1 MLAKFEL
8 MGVRILEVNACSF
21 FQQSTYQ
28 AVLITSGTASYV
40 IFNYEDGGMNWN
52 LRLQRKCA
60 VGYSTK
66 SKEYHYQDKDSFSE
80 NIFHIDSKE
89 FFDDVNG
96 VRTRGYFCK
105 SLNTQD
111 VPTLTNEQ
119 KCMNWYNEEPDP
131 DFWLAEL
138 NDCPASRRA
147 ARRDNR
153 YKKVSSRERKK
164 GRKGSKVDCYELKFA
179 TRVFG
184 ASHQCCYFKD
194 GRNRDAFVS
203 EPPEAGR
210 AYRFV

>member
-1 MLAKFEL
+1 MQVKYINSCCF
-8 MGVRILEVNACSF
+8 F
-21 FQQSTYQ
+21 FQQSSYQ

-52 LRLQRKCA
+52 RRLQRKCA

-66 SKEYHYQDKDSFSE
+66 DKKYHYQEEDSFDE

-89 FFDDVNG
+89 FVDDVNE
-96 VRTRGYFCK
+96 VRTRGYFCR
-105 SLNTQD
+105 SLNAPD
-111 VPTLTNEQ
+111 EPIILTNEQ

-131 DFWLAEL
+131 DLWLAEL

-153 YKKVSSRERKK
+153 YKKVSSKERKK
-164 GRKGSKVDCYELKFA
+164 GRKGSKVDCYELRFA
-179 TRVFG
+179 TRVYG

>member
-1 MLAKFEL
+1 MTGFEFRKSILALF
-8 MGVRILEVNACSF
+8 S
-21 FQQSTYQ
+21 QQSTYQ
-28 AVLITSGTASYV
+28 AVLITNGTASYV

-52 LRLQRKCA
+52 RRLQRQCA

-66 SKEYHYQDKDSFSE
+66 SRDYHFQDDDSFGE

-89 FFDDVNG
+89 FVSDG

-105 SLNTQD
+105 SLNTPD

-119 KCMNWYNEEPDP
+119 KCMNWYNGEPDP
-131 DFWLAEL
+131 DFWLTEL

-153 YKKVSSRERKK
+153 YKKVSSKEKKK
-164 GRKGSKVDCYELKFA
+164 GKKGFRIDCYELRFA
-179 TRVFG
+179 TRLYG